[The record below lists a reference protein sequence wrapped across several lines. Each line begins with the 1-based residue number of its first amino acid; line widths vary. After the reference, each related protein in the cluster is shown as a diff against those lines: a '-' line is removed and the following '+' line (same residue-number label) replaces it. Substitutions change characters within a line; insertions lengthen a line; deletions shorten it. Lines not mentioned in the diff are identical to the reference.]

1 MKDQVE
7 SVKLYILVLT
17 ALSTHTTTTP
27 KISASVKYTEA
38 GSGLCG
44 GTLIGSITV
53 LTAAH
58 CFTGLS
64 SEYEG
69 QSVFINSIKKG
80 MGIERRISR
89 VVCHPRY
96 NEDNFAFDFCVL
108 RLNQPVNLQITP
120 KVYVNTDEDFPYYAR
135 MSLTAI
141 GTGKTAI
148 NEPHSDWTKFVEK
161 PFVREERCRNI
172 YGAKWF
178 KPGIMLC
185 AGTEG
190 IDACTGD
197 SGGPLVAE
205 RGEKHILVG
214 VVSWGKGCGLAGYPG
229 VYARVSAA
237 VPWLI
242 TVTCPWENNGMSFCP
257 LAPSSAPSSLPSRS
271 PSSTPSSTPSSYPTK
286 SPSGVPTSSPSQ
298 GPTAT
303 FSPSMSP
310 TASME
315 PSNQPSQSALP
326 SYVPSQVPS
335 QLPSTMPSVSP
346 SFSPSSSPSMSF
358 QPSASPSST
367 PSTSPSVTPS
377 SSPSLSMVPSS
388 SPTQL
393 QELQVPIR
401 QMQFLVDGVFEK
413 LARTGSMT
421 QRLENLH
428 DSMNLSL
435 SLMKKLLG
443 VFNYA
448 PDLALN
454 ESDNFDSLYKTLKDI
469 IKKNMNKNVQ
479 NLVKTEMEQLK
490 NKTKQ
495 LQNNLEDLL

>member
-257 LAPSSAPSSLPSRS
+257 LAPSS
-271 PSSTPSSTPSSYPTK
+271 TPSSSPTQLQ
-286 SPSGVPTSSPSQ
+286 TSSPSQ

-310 TASME
+310 SASME
-315 PSNQPSQSALP
+315 
-326 SYVPSQVPS
+326 
-335 QLPSTMPSVSP
+335 P
-346 SFSPSSSPSMSF
+346 SFSPSSSPSVSF
-358 QPSASPSST
+358 QPSASPSSK
-367 PSTSPSVTPS
+367 PSASPSGTPT
-377 SSPSLSMVPSS
+377 SSPSLSMAPSS

-495 LQNNLEDLL
+495 LQNKLEDLL

>member
-257 LAPSSAPSSLPSRS
+257 LAPSSTPSSSPTQLQTSSPSQGPTATFSPSMGPTATPSLSMAPSSS
-271 PSSTPSSTPSSYPTK
+271 PTQLQ
-286 SPSGVPTSSPSQ
+286 TSSPSQ

-310 TASME
+310 SASME
-315 PSNQPSQSALP
+315 
-326 SYVPSQVPS
+326 
-335 QLPSTMPSVSP
+335 P
-346 SFSPSSSPSMSF
+346 SFSPSSSPSVSF
-358 QPSASPSST
+358 QPSASPSSK
-367 PSTSPSVTPS
+367 PSASPSGTPT
-377 SSPSLSMVPSS
+377 SSPSLSMAPSS

-495 LQNNLEDLL
+495 LQNKLEDLL